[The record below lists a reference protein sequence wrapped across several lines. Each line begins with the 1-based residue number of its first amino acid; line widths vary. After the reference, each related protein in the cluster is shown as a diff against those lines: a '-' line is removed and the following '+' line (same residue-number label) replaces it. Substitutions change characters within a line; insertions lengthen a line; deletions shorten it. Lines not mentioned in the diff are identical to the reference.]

1 MGVGEWF
8 GVLGELFKPTFWR
21 QLVTDPLAAVRA
33 DPELAL
39 KAGAVAGGAALT
51 GGLVLKAG
59 LVGGAVR
66 AVAGVGRAAVGL
78 ASLPFRA
85 AAAAAP
91 ALGFA
96 AKHPIATY
104 VILAN
109 ADLPSQVASAFQVQI
124 SVGGGPLARHLPSA
138 PVRPRLAVQSRQDAW
153 ARLFQ
158 GQAVGLAR

>member
-1 MGVGEWF
+1 MGEWF

-21 QLVTDPLAAVRA
+21 QLVTDPFAAVRR
-33 DPELAL
+33 DPGLAVTS
-39 KAGAVAGGAALT
+39 GAVAGAVALT
-51 GGLVLKAG
+51 GGLAIQTG
-59 LVGGAVR
+59 LLGGAAR
-66 AVAGVGRAAVGL
+66 AVAGVGRAALGL
-78 ASLPFRA
+78 AVLPFRA

-109 ADLPSQVASAFQVQI
+109 ADLPSQVAGAFQVQI
-124 SVGGGPLARHLPSA
+124 SIGGAPVSA
-138 PVRPRLAVQSRQDAW
+138 PSPTTPRPRSFTQPRHDAW

-158 GQAVGLAR
+158 GQVVSLAP